1 MRYFTLHILSFQNP
15 VYVLRVQQVSG
26 SQQPD
31 VARIYYIQS
40 KKQSGEFPGG
50 GGIQWLGLSTFTAEE
65 PGSNPGRGTKISQA
79 TQPKFF

>member
-26 SQQPD
+26 SQQPE

-50 GGIQWLGLSTFTAEE
+50 GRIQWLGLSTFTAE
-65 PGSNPGRGTKISQA
+65 GMAKKKKCTGKTGTLKSKI
-79 TQPKFF
+79 